1 MALRVEANNR
11 ETCLS
16 VKPGAV
22 TMRKAKK
29 IVRDGT
35 IQQLLRRGAKTIV
48 LSLLAFVATTVFVL
62 VACSAPQSQT
72 GPSNTGPQPATADW
86 KEVALALGKEGSVQP
101 GDVYKVS
108 LPRSD
113 LKVTVN
119 GVELK
124 PALALGSWVAFKKT
138 GDMTTVMGDLVLT
151 EDEVT
156 PVLSKLQE
164 GGIEQTA
171 LHNHVLRESPRV
183 MYMHIHAMGEAVKIA
198 KAIHDAL
205 ALSKTPFTAPA
216 SSAQGQ
222 DLGIDSKQLDQILG
236 QSGKINAGVYQFA
249 VARADKIMENG
260 MEVPPSM
267 GLATAI
273 NFQPTGSAKAAI
285 TGDFVLIGSEV
296 NPVIKALRA
305 NGIEVTALHSHML
318 DETPRLFFMH
328 FWANDDAQ
336 KLARGLRAAL
346 DKMNIV
352 KAQVK

>member
-1 MALRVEANNR
+1 
-11 ETCLS
+11 
-16 VKPGAV
+16 
-22 TMRKAKK
+22 MRRARK
-29 IVRDGT
+29 IVQEAT
-35 IQQLLRRGAKTIV
+35 IQSLLKRGARQIG
-48 LSLLAFVATTVFVL
+48 LSTLAFVATTLFVL
-62 VACSAPQSQT
+62 VACSAPQNLS
-72 GPSNTGPQPATADW
+72 GSSNTGPQSAATDW
-86 KEVALALGKEGSVQP
+86 KEVAQALGKEGSVQA

-108 LPRSD
+108 LPRTD

-138 GDMTTVMGDLVLT
+138 GDMTMAMGDLLLT

-156 PVLSKLQE
+156 PVLTKLQE
-164 GGIEQTA
+164 GGVELTA

-183 MYMHIHAMGEAVKIA
+183 MYMHIHGIGDAVKIA
-198 KAIHDAL
+198 KAIHEAL
-205 ALSKTPFTAPA
+205 ALSKTPFTASA

-222 DLGIDSKQLDQILG
+222 NLAIDTKQLDQMMG
-236 QSGKINAGVYQFA
+236 QSGKVNGGVYQFA
-249 VARADKIMENG
+249 IARAEKIMDNG

-273 NFQPTGSAKAAI
+273 NFQPTGPGKAAI
-285 TGDFVLIGSEV
+285 SGDFVLIASEV
-296 NPVIKALRA
+296 NPVIKTLRD

-318 DETPRLFFMH
+318 DESPRLFFMH

-346 DKMNIV
+346 DKMNLV
-352 KAQVK
+352 KAQAK